1 VRGKFV
7 GAVLGAAAALLL
19 AGCGGPPPGVDGNL
33 TNNWPAMP
41 EAKLPVPADHACYD
55 VEDPSPGTAKLPLPV
70 DCAARHSV
78 ETARVGMFAGADAA
92 ADVPPPDGGPAQQRA
107 YADCTKAANDWIGGD
122 WRTGRVGLDL
132 IVPTSAQWD
141 AGGRWYRCDL
151 VEFKDLDSYNVVSR
165 TGSMKGSLAGTPPLA
180 LGCFKVTTKA
190 QDIDAMAG
198 SDCATAHNSEFA
210 GVWEAPSGA
219 YPTDANQREKAQ
231 LDGCR
236 TVIASFTGV
245 PNDDKLR
252 YRVGQI
258 TYGFGKQAWDLGNR
272 GARCYIWME
281 NKSFATSLKGVG
293 VGSLPINAV

>member
-1 VRGKFV
+1 
-7 GAVLGAAAALLL
+7 
-19 AGCGGPPPGVDGNL
+19 
-33 TNNWPAMP
+33 
-41 EAKLPVPADHACYD
+41 
-55 VEDPSPGTAKLPLPV
+55 
-70 DCAARHSV
+70 
-78 ETARVGMFAGADAA
+78 
-92 ADVPPPDGGPAQQRA
+92 
-107 YADCTKAANDWIGGD
+107 
-122 WRTGRVGLDL
+122 
-132 IVPTSAQWD
+132 
-141 AGGRWYRCDL
+141 
-151 VEFKDLDSYNVVSR
+151 
-165 TGSMKGSLAGTPPLA
+165 MKGSLAGTQPLA

-190 QDIDAMAG
+190 QDIDTMAG
-198 SDCATAHNSEFA
+198 SDCATGHNSEFA
-210 GVWEAPSGA
+210 GVWEAPPGA

-281 NKSFATSLKGVG
+281 NKNFTSSLKGVG